1 MEDLTFQ
8 QFAYKLGVS
17 CEEIKRIIVEE
28 GLMHPDGTL
37 TQKGIDSGYFEIEEK
52 PSKQS
57 RLRPINTERAIFIYN
72 ILQAFSAFTQMC
84 AYRNVIG
91 MEQTYKGVESTAA
104 LLEFI
109 TGESINPSDLF
120 HDDDDLTN
128 KTIQLNEKLETY
140 ISSIEEGLPYPKGYV
155 MSVLKHLEY
164 SPKTYWIRSAALVYA
179 SLAEEL
185 LGWSLLLQDENELQ
199 IKIAFL
205 KKSMFGFHINKR
217 AFIKSVHMIENIF
230 LDILKKRRERNK
242 DFIIDFQ

>member
-1 MEDLTFQ
+1 MGNLTFQ
-8 QFAYKLGVS
+8 QVADKLGVS
-17 CEEIKRIIVEE
+17 YEEIMRIVVED
-28 GLMHPDGTL
+28 GLIKPDGTL
-37 TQKGIDSGYFEIEEK
+37 TQKGIDSGYFAIEEK
-52 PSKQS
+52 PAKKS
-57 RLRPINTERAIFIYN
+57 RLRPINTERAILIYN

-84 AYRNVIG
+84 TYRDVIG
-91 MEQTYKGVESTAA
+91 TEQSYKDVESTAM
-104 LLEFI
+104 LLELI

-128 KTIQLNEKLETY
+128 KIIQLNEILENH
-140 ISSIEEGLPYPKGYV
+140 ISNIEQGISYPKGYV

-185 LGWSLLLQDENELQ
+185 LEWSLLLQDKNELQ

-217 AFIKSVHMIENIF
+217 AFIKSVHIIENIF
-230 LDILKKRRERNK
+230 LEILKKRIERYKN
-242 DFIIDFQ
+242 FNSDFQ